1 MTPAEF
7 RKLALALPG
16 AEEHKHMDHPDFR
29 VNGKIF
35 ATLGYPNEAWAMVK
49 LYPDQQRD
57 FEAIDPGVFV
67 KLKGA
72 WGRKGGTNVLLADA
86 KPARVRAALH
96 AAWRNAAVRTALERV
111 EQVQKA
117 ERATARKQAK
127 SPAALPARETS

>member
-16 AEEHKHMDHPDFR
+16 AEEHRHMDHPDFR

-57 FEAIDPGVFV
+57 FEAINPGVFV
-67 KLKGA
+67 RLKGA
-72 WGRKGGTNVLLADA
+72 WGRKGCTNVLLAGA

-96 AAWRNAAVRTALERV
+96 AAWRNTAVRTALERV
-111 EQVQKA
+111 ELVQKA
-117 ERATARKQAK
+117 EKAAARKRPRSRAV
-127 SPAALPARETS
+127 LPARGTS

>member
-16 AEEHKHMDHPDFR
+16 CEEHKHMDHPDFR
-29 VNGKIF
+29 VNGKVF

-57 FEAIDPGVFV
+57 FVAVNPGVFV
-67 KLKGA
+67 QLKGA
-72 WGRKGGTNVLLADA
+72 WGRKGCTNVLLADA
-86 KPARVRAALH
+86 KPAKVRAALH

-111 EQVQKA
+111 QQVQKA
-117 ERATARKQAK
+117 EKAAVRKASKSRAV
-127 SPAALPARETS
+127 LPARETS

>member
-1 MTPAEF
+1 MTPADF

-57 FEAIDPGVFV
+57 FATVDPGVFV
-67 KLKGA
+67 RLKGA
-72 WGRKGGTNVLLADA
+72 WGRKGCTNVLLADA
-86 KPARVRAALH
+86 RPAKVRAALH
-96 AAWRNAAVRTALERV
+96 AAWRNAAVRTALEHM
-111 EQVQKA
+111 EKAQKA
-117 ERATARKQAK
+117 EKMARRAAK
-127 SPAALPARETS
+127 SRAVLPARETS

>member
-35 ATLGYPNEAWAMVK
+35 ATLGYPNEGWAMVK

-57 FEAIDPGVFV
+57 LEAVDPGVFV

-72 WGRKGGTNVLLADA
+72 WGRKGCTNVLLADA
-86 KPARVRAALH
+86 KPARVKAALH
-96 AAWRNAAVRTALERV
+96 AAWRNAAVRTALQRV
-111 EQVQKA
+111 ELAQKA
-117 ERATARKQAK
+117 ETTAARKQSK
-127 SPAALPARETS
+127 SRAVLPARETS